1 MGRHKGSRNK
11 PKHKGLLMESTI
23 IAPIHNHHSRLTT
36 VVSNQPKIVDKKSDK
51 HFGLLLSTQ
60 QSVEE
65 FQKKSGMLKAFT
77 TEYQYHYWALVA
89 RIKVEDEVLD
99 IAIPTVMFNYNQ
111 KVSGAAVDFHLND
124 VEAASNKNAPIAEAI
139 AGVLI
144 ASSFGQYLQTTFGST
159 LEWMNIPMNTCHV
172 HPGSLSTFSGTDYK
186 KDINDPGIVFPLSEP
201 QEQTSF
207 SSIICHSSD
216 KHLAKVVRTEYR
228 FANRDGLDINYAHG
242 TCLAYWKGYTIP
254 GYTIPGSKTKLPLI
268 KAIFANKQY
277 DEVPDKVV
285 PEEVKNGYVNTDGTN
300 TIVLEANE
308 TIRAIIGEFDKL
320 DFSPHTEDITAD
332 RFTKPTYGS
341 GSYWKNDSYYGKN
354 SAQTTQATTYSK
366 PATVV
371 HMTIHE
377 LRTALV
383 DAGYAY
389 AEVAGYDWYKCNGLY
404 QQIKALEEQLPSK
417 TKSKLTTDMSI
428 DEMIKYMLNNGVSQH
443 LIKGKSV
450 LELEIM
456 FEDLIEDMEEGTKKP
471 FDAKA
476 VEPAQLSLN
485 STAKAAA
492 DVNFSQNT
500 NVRTMLMRYGL
511 SAETIDTL
519 SNDDISILI
528 EELSI

>member
-1 MGRHKGSRNK
+1 
-11 PKHKGLLMESTI
+11 MENTI
-23 IAPIHNHHSRLTT
+23 ISPLHNHHNKLAT

-51 HFGLLLSTQ
+51 HFGILLSTQ
-60 QSVEE
+60 QAVEE

-124 VEAASNKNAPIAEAI
+124 VEEASNKNAPIAEAI
-139 AGVLI
+139 AGVLV
-144 ASSFGQYLQTTFGST
+144 ASSFGQYLQATFGST

-172 HPGSLSTFSGTDYK
+172 HPGNLSTFSATDYK
-186 KDINDPGIVFPLSEP
+186 KDINDPGIVFPLSAP
-201 QEQTSF
+201 QEQPSF

-228 FANRDGLDINYAHG
+228 FANSDGFDINYAHG
-242 TCLAYWKGYTIP
+242 ACLAYWKGYTIP

-277 DEVPDKVV
+277 DEVPDKIV
-285 PEEVKNGYVNTDGTN
+285 PEEVKSGYLNTDGTS

-308 TIRAIIGEFDKL
+308 TIRAIISEFDKL
-320 DFSPHTEDITAD
+320 DFSPYTEDITAD
-332 RFTKPTYGS
+332 RFTKPTYRN
-341 GSYWKNDSYYGKN
+341 GSYWNGNSYYGKN
-354 SAQTTQATTYSK
+354 NPQTTTHSSHTPSAPK
-366 PATVV
+366 
-371 HMTIHE
+371 TIHE

-383 DAGYAY
+383 DAGYSYSEIAS
-389 AEVAGYDWYKCNGLY
+389 YDWYKCNRLY
-404 QQIKALEEQLPSK
+404 QQVKALEEQQQNK
-417 TKSKLTTDMSI
+417 TKSPLATDMSI
-428 DEMIKYMLNNGVSQH
+428 DEMIKYMLANGVSQH

-450 LELEIM
+450 LELKIM
-456 FEDLIEDMEEGTKKP
+456 FEDLIEDMEEEADKL

-476 VEPAQLSLN
+476 VETKELSFN
-485 STAKAAA
+485 STAQAAA
-492 DVNFSQNT
+492 DVDFSK
-500 NVRTMLMRYGL
+500 NVNIRTMLIRHGL
-511 SAETIDTL
+511 SEDVIDTL

-528 EELSI
+528 EELSA